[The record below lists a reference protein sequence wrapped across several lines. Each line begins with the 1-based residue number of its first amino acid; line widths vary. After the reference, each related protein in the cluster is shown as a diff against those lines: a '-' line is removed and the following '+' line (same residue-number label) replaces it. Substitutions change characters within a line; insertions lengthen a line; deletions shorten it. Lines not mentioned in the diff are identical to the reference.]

1 MNHAP
6 PLLAALPWLNR
17 LFGGDSAGQ
26 GEGIETTI
34 VHTWPWPLWV
44 TLLLLIGATI
54 VVIAVYLRERIAA
67 ARGWRFVLIG
77 LRIAL
82 IGLVV
87 FMLYGW
93 VRHRHRTDLPDAV
106 VIIDDSASMSVIDHY
121 DKSEQR
127 AALEK
132 RVRDAG
138 FSELSRINL
147 AKTLLLE
154 NDAELWQALEG
165 RYNLKV
171 YRIGESV
178 RAEPGNADTRAA
190 AIKAMAAEE
199 PASRLGRGLREV
211 LEAQRGRP
219 TAAIILLS
227 DGITTEGRSLSET
240 ADFARRKAIPLYTVA
255 IGSNRAP
262 RDLRL
267 HDLLVDDVAFVGDL
281 LNFDFKLTAG
291 GYAGK
296 QATVRLKREGTSAI
310 LAEKVVTISDDGQ
323 TVSDRLTLRPTEEG
337 EFRYV
342 LEAEPL
348 AGEADAS
355 NNRQMATV
363 RVQDE
368 AIRVLLVQAYP
379 NYEYRYLKNLL
390 ERELNSKK
398 VDAAETE
405 PAFRVVLQEADTK
418 FEQFDKTAL
427 KDFPVKRDE
436 LFKYDV
442 LIFGDVNPSFL
453 SRSMMDNVRAF
464 VEERG
469 GGVIFIAGTRYT
481 PLAYR
486 DTPLAALFPVDLNT
500 VTLPDVQQAIKQGF
514 KPRPTPLGATSA
526 ALQLGDSPAESLRIW
541 SEKLPPLYWML
552 EANDLK
558 PGARVLAEHPTR
570 TNTNGQNFP
579 VIALQFVGAG
589 KVVFHTTDETW
600 RWRFRA
606 GDVYLER
613 YWIQTIRYLSRSKL
627 LGNNRQVELVADPP
641 SARRDEAVRL
651 RVRFLDD
658 RAAPAEDDGV
668 TVMLER
674 EEGQRKQMKLRRDA
688 AARGVFEGT
697 VSNLAEGRYRVWL
710 AAPQVE
716 GKPPATQFVVV
727 EPPGERNR
735 LEADLA
741 DMRAAAEKTQG
752 RAYTFATADKLLDDL
767 PEGRQVRIESMPPEA
782 VWNYPLFAAL
792 FVVLLVAEWLTRKY
806 VGLL

>member
-1 MNHAP
+1 MQP
-6 PLLAALPWLNR
+6 SLLAASLLEQ
-17 LFGGDSAGQ
+17 LLGGDSAAQ

-44 TLLLLIGATI
+44 TLLILIAATVI
-54 VVIAVYLRERIAA
+54 VLAVYWRERIAG
-67 ARGWRFVLIG
+67 ARLWRGVLIG
-77 LRIAL
+77 LRLAL
-82 IGLVV
+82 VALVV

-93 VRHRHRTDLPDAV
+93 MRHRHRTDLPDAV
-106 VIIDDSASMSVIDHY
+106 VLIDVSGSMGVVDHY
-121 DKSEQR
+121 ESADRTTVES
-127 AALEK
+127 
-132 RVRDAG
+132 RVKKAG
-138 FSELSRINL
+138 FDELTRINL
-147 AKTLLLE
+147 AKTILLE
-154 NDAELWQALEG
+154 HDAALWKELST

-171 YRIGESV
+171 YRIGEAIH
-178 RAEPGNADTRAA
+178 AEAGTAEERLA
-190 AIKAMAAEE
+190 AIKTLAADE
-199 PASRLGRGLREV
+199 PASRLGRGLRDV

-219 TAAIILLS
+219 TAAIVLLS
-227 DGITTEGRSLSET
+227 DGITTEGRSVSE
-240 ADFARRKAIPLYTVA
+240 AAEFARRKAIPLYTVA
-255 IGSNRAP
+255 LGSSRAP

-267 HDLLVDDVAFVGDL
+267 HDLLVDEVAFIGDL
-281 LNFDFKLTAG
+281 VNFDFKITAG

-296 QATVRLKREGTSAI
+296 QAVVRLKREGSSQI
-310 LAEKVVTISDDGQ
+310 FAEKNITIGEDGA
-323 TVSDRLTLRPTEEG
+323 TVSDRLTMRPTEQG
-337 EFRYV
+337 EFRFTV
-342 LEAEPL
+342 EVEPL
-348 AGEADAS
+348 PGEANTD
-355 NNRQMATV
+355 NNRQTATV

-390 ERELNSKK
+390 ERELNTKK
-398 VDAAETE
+398 TADGEL
-405 PAFRVVLQEADTK
+405 AFRAVLQEADAK
-418 FEQFDKTAL
+418 YDQFDKVAL

-453 SRSMMDNVRAF
+453 SKSMMDNIRAF

-469 GGVIFIAGTRYT
+469 GGAVFIAGAKYT
-481 PLAYR
+481 PVAYR
-486 DTPLAALFPVDLNT
+486 DTPLSSLFPIDLNT
-500 VTLPDVQQAIKQGF
+500 VALPDPQQPIKQGF
-514 KPRPTPLGATSA
+514 APRPTPLGATSA
-526 ALQLGDSPAESLRIW
+526 TLQLGDSPAESLRVW

-579 VIALQFVGAG
+579 VISLQFVGAG
-589 KVVFHTTDETW
+589 KVVFHSTDETW

-606 GDVYLER
+606 GDAYLSR

-627 LGNNRQVELVADPP
+627 LGGNRSVELVADPP

-674 EEGQRKQMKLRRDA
+674 EEGQRKQLKLRRDA
-688 AARGVFEGT
+688 AARGVFEGS
-697 VSNLAEGRYRVWL
+697 VSNLAEGRYRAWL
-710 AAPQVE
+710 AAPSLE
-716 GKPPATQFVVV
+716 GKPPSTQFAVV

-735 LEADLA
+735 LETDVA

-752 RAYTFATADKLLDDL
+752 RFYTFATAEKLINDL
-767 PEGRQVRIESMPPEA
+767 PEGRQVRIESMPPES
-782 VWNYPLFAAL
+782 VWNLPLLAGA
-792 FVVLLVAEWLTRKY
+792 FVVLLITEWLLRKW